1 VSVDLFAGPDES
13 ALQKMRAFVAG
24 IGANAGAYGAGPSD
38 VDTMTGVVDEFES
51 ALTIAKAPPT
61 RTKLTVAAKVIARG
75 QAASVCRRYAI
86 LIKYNNAISDVDTLA
101 IGVEPVNNN
110 REPVYC
116 PQSTPMLSIAGSA
129 PGSMTMRY
137 CDANTPDSGK
147 KPAGAFQLE
156 LYLAV
161 APEPIENPETAV
173 KYRAFTRNPIYVVWN
188 EADDKKTA
196 TIWGRWIGRRGDT
209 GPWSV
214 PISTT
219 IAA

>member
-1 VSVDLFAGPDES
+1 MFGGSDEL
-13 ALQKMRAFVAG
+13 ALQKMQAFANG
-24 IGANAGAYGAGPSD
+24 IALQPGVYGASSSD
-38 VDTMTGVVDEFES
+38 VSTMTDTVAEYAT
-51 ALTIAKAPPT
+51 ALSVATTPGT
-61 RTKLTVAAKVIARG
+61 RTKLTVASKVIARG

-86 LIKYNNAISDVDTLA
+86 LIKYNNAISDIDKLA
-101 IGVEPVNNN
+101 IGVEPVNTN

-116 PQSTPMLSIAGSA
+116 PQSTPMLTIAGSA

-137 CDANTPDSGK
+137 CDSNTPDSGK
-147 KPAGAFQLE
+147 KPVGAFSIE
-156 LYLAV
+156 LYMAI
-161 APEPIENPETAV
+161 APEPVENPETAV
-173 KYRAFTRNPIYVVWN
+173 KYRAFSRNPIYVVWN

-196 TIWGRWIGRRGDT
+196 TFWARWQGRRGDT

>member
-1 VSVDLFAGPDES
+1 VDIFAGSDEL
-13 ALQKMRAFVAG
+13 ALQKMQAFVNG
-24 IGANAGAYGAGPSD
+24 IALQPGVYGASSSD
-38 VDTMTGVVDEFES
+38 VDTMVGTVGEFAT
-51 ALTIAKAPPT
+51 ALSVATTPGT
-61 RTKLTVAAKVIARG
+61 RTKLAVASKVIARG

-86 LIKYNNAISDVDTLA
+86 LIKYNNAISDVDKLA
-101 IGVEPVNNN
+101 IGVEPVNTN
-110 REPVYC
+110 RDPVYC

-137 CDANTPDSGK
+137 CDSNTPDSGR
-147 KPAGAFQLE
+147 KPVGAFQIE
-156 LYLAV
+156 LYMAV
-161 APEPIENPETAV
+161 APEPVENPDTAV

-188 EADDKKTA
+188 EDDDKKTA
-196 TIWGRWIGRRGDT
+196 TLWARWIGRRGDT